1 MDDPRTD
8 ARLLK
13 DSARDAGA
21 FGIFYDR
28 HAREVSTYFVRRTAD
43 YALAVDLTA
52 ETFAQAFASRRR
64 YRNTGTRASAWLFTI
79 AARQLNE
86 FFRQE
91 RVSSKYRSRLS
102 LVQSTNSDDF
112 DRVNDLDELRRRM
125 PDLQKAMNGLTNGSA
140 KAVTLRIGHGWSY
153 QKLADHLDCTPASAR
168 VRVSRALHHL
178 EEQLAATDH

>member
-43 YALAVDLTA
+43 YALAADLTA

-64 YRNTGTRASAWLFTI
+64 YRNSGARASAWLFTI

-102 LVQSTNSDDF
+102 LMSSWSGGRTAPSACRRRGAVGVAQLSAGWSGCSG
-112 DRVNDLDELRRRM
+112 DLDVY
-125 PDLQKAMNGLTNGSA
+125 PDQPMVG
-140 KAVTLRIGHGWSY
+140 
-153 QKLADHLDCTPASAR
+153 AR
-168 VRVSRALHHL
+168 ERESSH
-178 EEQLAATDH
+178 